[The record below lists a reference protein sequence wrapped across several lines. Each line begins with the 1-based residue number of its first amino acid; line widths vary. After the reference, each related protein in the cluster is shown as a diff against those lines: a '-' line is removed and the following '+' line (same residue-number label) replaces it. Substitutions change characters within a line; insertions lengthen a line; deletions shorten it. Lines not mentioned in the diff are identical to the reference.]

1 MSVVILG
8 GHERME
14 CRYKEICKQYRC
26 KAKVFSKMPGNF
38 KGQIGQPDLVVLFT
52 GTVSHKMVHSAMRE
66 LDEDKTTIAR
76 CHSSSACALKNL
88 LEEYT
93 QKLA

>member
-14 CRYKEICKQYRC
+14 CRYKEICKKHNC
-26 KAKVFSKMPGNF
+26 KAKVFSKMPGNL
-38 KGQIGQPDLVVLFT
+38 KGKLGSPDLLVLFT
-52 GTVSHKMVHSAMRE
+52 GTVSHKLVHSAMCE
-66 LDEDKTTIAR
+66 LDEEKTKVAR
-76 CHSSSACALKNL
+76 CHSSSACALNKL